1 MSLGTNIKILR
12 KRNRLSQIE
21 LASMVGVTER
31 TIYNYEKDLK
41 VPKASV
47 LDAIADILGTTPE
60 LLMYG
65 DPEVDFL
72 SAKEL
77 DAMRRNTKQS
87 NQTFIAQAKSQY
99 GNQGMLEAT
108 DLLEQTTALFAGGQL
123 SEEAKDDFFESIT
136 QAYFLAKRKSKLK
149 NLK

>member
-1 MSLGTNIKILR
+1 MSLGTNMKILR

-47 LDAIADILGTTPE
+47 LDAIADILGVTPE

-87 NQTFIAQAKSQY
+87 HAFIAQAKSQY
-99 GNQGMLEAT
+99 GNQGLLEAT

>member
-1 MSLGTNIKILR
+1 MSLGTNMKILR

-47 LDAIADILGTTPE
+47 LDAIADILGVTPE

-72 SAKEL
+72 STKEL

-87 NQTFIAQAKSQY
+87 HTFISQAKSQY
-99 GNQGMLEAT
+99 GNQGLLEAT